1 LVYDEVKQPFL
12 YLHGYEPD
20 FKWEAFAEAVT
31 ELIEIFGVVDFTWVH
46 AIPFPLPHTRA
57 VGITVSG
64 NRQDLIDSVSEW
76 KPQTQVPGNVLH
88 LLEFR
93 LSATGLPTVGYV
105 LLVPH
110 YLSDSA
116 YPQSAVA
123 AFEQIS
129 SATALVFP
137 TDSLRDEGTVFLQR
151 LTEQLVSNDELA
163 RVVAALEQGYLN
175 DKTGPISS
183 PISKPETKLPTA
195 DEIASELEGYL
206 ASRAKNEGNES

>member
-1 LVYDEVKQPFL
+1 
-12 YLHGYEPD
+12 
-20 FKWEAFAEAVT
+20 
-31 ELIEIFGVVDFTWVH
+31 
-46 AIPFPLPHTRA
+46 
-57 VGITVSG
+57 
-64 NRQDLIDSVSEW
+64 
-76 KPQTQVPGNVLH
+76 
-88 LLEFR
+88 
-93 LSATGLPTVGYV
+93 V

-129 SATALVFP
+129 SATGLVFP

-151 LTEQLVSNDELA
+151 LTEQLASNDELA